1 VAWNGAH
8 HKSGHCRNAQLGC
21 DENARLPPVDWTNTL
36 FEVIDMRSFS
46 NLWFWISLA
55 VVWSSVS
62 HWVLGV
68 PFDMIQKAR
77 KMGGQAEIDLHDMVR
92 INVNRLLYIGQVSGL
107 VLLTFLAFALTSL
120 AILAFAYDVELAQA
134 VFLLAFPLT
143 LVGALSLST
152 SQVIAREQPEGEALY
167 ARLSKHRVITQF
179 IGMISIFVTAMFGMY
194 QNLAVG
200 AGF

>member
-1 VAWNGAH
+1 MN
-8 HKSGHCRNAQLGC
+8 
-21 DENARLPPVDWTNTL
+21 WTNTL

-55 VVWSSVS
+55 VVWSTVS

-77 KMGGQAEIDLHDMVR
+77 KLGGQAETDLQDLVR
-92 INVNRLLYIGQVSGL
+92 INVNRLLYIAQVSGL
-107 VLLTFLAFALTSL
+107 VLLTFVGFALTSL
-120 AILAFAYDVELAQA
+120 GILAFFYDVEFAQA

-152 SQVIAREQPEGEALY
+152 SQAISQQQPVGDALY
-167 ARLSKHRVITQF
+167 KRLTKHRVITQF
-179 IGMISIFVTAMFGMY
+179 IGMISIFVTAMYGMY
-194 QNLAVG
+194 QNLDVG
-200 AGF
+200 PGF

>member
-1 VAWNGAH
+1 
-8 HKSGHCRNAQLGC
+8 
-21 DENARLPPVDWTNTL
+21 
-36 FEVIDMRSFS
+36 
-46 NLWFWISLA
+46 
-55 VVWSSVS
+55 
-62 HWVLGV
+62 
-68 PFDMIQKAR
+68 
-77 KMGGQAEIDLHDMVR
+77 
-92 INVNRLLYIGQVSGL
+92 